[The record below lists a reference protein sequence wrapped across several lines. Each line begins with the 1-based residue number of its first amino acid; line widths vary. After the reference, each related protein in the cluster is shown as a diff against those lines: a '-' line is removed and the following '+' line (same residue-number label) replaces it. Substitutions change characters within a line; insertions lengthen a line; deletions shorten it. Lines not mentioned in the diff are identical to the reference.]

1 MTTADT
7 RGKLFAAF
15 ARRLDAIDDVQLEAA
30 VVAWQRDRSRSL
42 SDLLI
47 ARGAIGVK
55 TRALVEEIVAVHLAA
70 HGGDLEACYRAI
82 ADKGWVPAVL
92 VADIPPPPPDDNS
105 PPPTAAPNDPGA
117 AAGVAGQV
125 GADDVTETV
134 TLGSYASGG
143 SRYELVEFIT
153 RGGMGEVWL
162 ARDLE
167 LNRTVLLKQVLP
179 KYAQNPESR
188 ANFLRE
194 TRTGANLEHPGIVPV
209 YDIGQHP
216 GGQLFQVMRY
226 FRPGSLHKKIASYHL
241 AHPESIDEL
250 AFRAILGHF
259 ATACRAIDYV
269 HSRGIHHLD
278 IKPQNI
284 VTGDFGET
292 QIIDWGLARVTDGD
306 MLVKVTTESGRLGSG
321 SSPGERSEE
330 KPPAVEV
337 MPRGLRGTPSY
348 AAPEQWRGNA
358 AAIGAHSDVYGLGA
372 TLFEILAGKAPFIH
386 PSPTIQEDVEIGNVH
401 REMRPWAPLPLR
413 AICRKAMAVKPA
425 DRYASVGALADDIDR
440 YLADEPVA
448 AWPDPWHVRAWRFVK
463 RHRTAVAAASALLAT
478 TAVALGVGNVL
489 VARQRDRAVTAEREA
504 IAQRDLAER
513 NASMTREV
521 IADFIGKV
529 ADDQWGTI
537 PGTGVLRRDAVQGVV
552 DKFPELL
559 AQQPDNPDLRYDAA
573 LIYRRCANLYRV
585 LGELA
590 TAAPL
595 YERSRELIEKLA
607 SAHPSEERY
616 TLGWIHHLLDE
627 AEVILRSEGPLA
639 ATKPASEALEEAEK
653 AVEVSPK
660 SPGALWTL
668 GRARMDRAD
677 LLVEAGDA
685 DAGATLA
692 AGGVK
697 NFAAAMALDGSDEEA
712 IRFQTRLLASLGA
725 VVAANAHREAG
736 RPDEALSRLAERS
749 SAELSEAHVDD
760 PSVDYVRALALT
772 EQARYLGL
780 DAATAAEG
788 EALLSDAIDRLR
800 GLVAASPAEANFRP
814 KLAEVLTERGAALLA
829 GGTVTEAVELAD
841 EAIAAVAPLDR
852 PDGAAEAKRSLARAH
867 ALRGRG
873 AKAAGDEAAAKAHVQ
888 QAASF
893 YEAAIEAAPDHAK
906 LREEAAATGRLL
918 AE

>member
-489 VARQRDRAVTAEREA
+489 VARQRDRAVRNARMARQVIQELNVEIGDDFWSTIPQADERRLFMMNKAVGHYRQLVRDHPDDRGILTESADAMRRLANLSRATGKLDEA
-504 IAQRDLAER
+504 IELYRETLALQEHLPRRSESEWRDRIDTEIDRAGAILASAGIEAAIPWQERAWQLAEDFSSKFPDSELASSVLARVTADLASSYAKNNENDKANPLFDVSVEWYGR
-513 NASMTREV
+513 ISSGGSPTRDDV
-521 IADFIGKV
+521 ILA
-529 ADDQWGTI
+529 AAALTEAARHYR
-537 PGTGVLRRDAVQGVV
+537 GTGEAQKAKKISSWAMASAESLLKMASDDPNHRLLMALAAREQALADLPPPAESALEPMISSLGAITEEHPAIDGFKVVLAETLIDDA
-552 DKFPELL
+552 
-559 AQQPDNPDLRYDAA
+559 DLRLTHGDFDGALHSAA
-573 LIYRRCANLYRV
+573 KAADT
-585 LGELA
+585 LA
-590 TAAPL
+590 PVSGKD
-595 YERSRELIEKLA
+595 SRELRANAMLRHGRAALMAGDKHTA
-607 SAHPSEERY
+607 QVS
-616 TLGWIHHLLDE
+616 
-627 AEVILRSEGPLA
+627 LRSA
-639 ATKPASEALEEAEK
+639 AVLCHDESGGFPSRAMEAL
-653 AVEVSPK
+653 
-660 SPGALWTL
+660 
-668 GRARMDRAD
+668 RATIDSE
-677 LLVEAGDA
+677 LE
-685 DAGATLA
+685 T
-692 AGGVK
+692 
-697 NFAAAMALDGSDEEA
+697 
-712 IRFQTRLLASLGA
+712 SL
-725 VVAANAHREAG
+725 
-736 RPDEALSRLAERS
+736 
-749 SAELSEAHVDD
+749 
-760 PSVDYVRALALT
+760 
-772 EQARYLGL
+772 
-780 DAATAAEG
+780 
-788 EALLSDAIDRLR
+788 
-800 GLVAASPAEANFRP
+800 
-814 KLAEVLTERGAALLA
+814 K
-829 GGTVTEAVELAD
+829 
-841 EAIAAVAPLDR
+841 
-852 PDGAAEAKRSLARAH
+852 
-867 ALRGRG
+867 
-873 AKAAGDEAAAKAHVQ
+873 
-888 QAASF
+888 
-893 YEAAIEAAPDHAK
+893 
-906 LREEAAATGRLL
+906 
-918 AE
+918 